1 MIEHSQML
9 RIKKLKGGGIIATAA
24 RHNLRE
30 IQAERGAGSNIDPLR
45 TKLNYVIQ
53 GAGTAADVAN
63 LAQALM
69 DNAEVKPL
77 RKDAVR
83 CLEIIFSLPPQSVI
97 EQSIFFPDCVAWTKH
112 YFQVP
117 ILSATVHLDESA
129 PHCHVLL
136 LPLVNTRMIGSGLFG
151 NRATLQALH
160 ADFHVQVGQVHGLAR
175 QATQKRHSAVVRRE
189 AADMVMTA
197 LKVNQSG
204 LNGSVLGL
212 LRDCIAHNPE
222 PLIQALKLTMPRKQ
236 SKHKT
241 FAAIMTQNKPEKPI
255 GFNRKKPIGFA
266 AVISDEKEQSL
277 SCVGFGKSIQL
288 VSPAEPLHSS
298 YQDSY
303 IRERE
308 SEQAADYWDEVQG
321 EFIRPPANTKQKPAQ
336 SEPART
342 TASIHRFHQ
351 VTGGR
356 MEPIKNYA

>member
-9 RIKKLKGGGIIATAA
+9 RIKKLKGVGIIATAA

-30 IQAERGAGSNIDPLR
+30 IQAERGAGSNIDPFR

-53 GAGTAADVAN
+53 GANSASDVAS

-69 DNAEVKPL
+69 DDAGVKPL

-97 EQSIFFPDCVAWTKH
+97 EQSVFFPDCVAWAKR

-136 LPLVNTRMIGSGLFG
+136 LPLVNARMIGSGLFG

-160 ADFHVQVGQVHGLAR
+160 AAFHVQVGQVHGLAR
-175 QATQKRHSAVVRRE
+175 QATPKRHSAVVRRE

-197 LKVNQSG
+197 LKVNQCG
-204 LNGSVLGL
+204 LNDSVMGL
-212 LRDCIAHNPE
+212 LRDCIAYNPE
-222 PLIQALKLTMPRKQ
+222 PLLQALKLTMPRKQ

-241 FAAIMTQNKPEKPI
+241 FAAIMTQSKPEKPI
-255 GFNRKKPIGFA
+255 GFNMKKPIGFD
-266 AVISDEKEQSL
+266 AVISDEKKQSL

-288 VSPAEPLHSS
+288 ISPAEPLHSS
-298 YQDSY
+298 YQDRY

-321 EFIRPPANTKQKPAQ
+321 EFIKLPAKQKMKSAEIERVREAIQGTRLPGRAAGT
-336 SEPART
+336 S
-342 TASIHRFHQ
+342 SIN
-351 VTGGR
+351 
-356 MEPIKNYA
+356 KS